1 MTRCR
6 RIVGSLDGGG
16 WKSPM
21 AEFLLRGDLE
31 LSIFTQNLNDFRKN
45 PKSENATNYPRH
57 KKAG

>member
-6 RIVGSLDGGG
+6 RIVGSLDGG

-45 PKSENATNYPRH
+45 PKS
-57 KKAG
+57 